1 MWQSD
6 AFHFAV
12 KRLSRAAVIAAA
24 GMVAAA
30 MIAAIAACSGEDS
43 QAKPNKVLEPA
54 VPVTV
59 ATVEK
64 KVMPVRLRGIGNVEA
79 YATVAVKARVD
90 GQIVKVHFKE
100 GQEVQKGA
108 LLFEIDSRPF
118 EAQLRQAEANLL
130 RGKAQL
136 ENASAQE
143 RRYQDLLNKNFVS
156 KEFYAQIRTN
166 RDAAEATTRADQAAV
181 ENARV
186 QLEYTRIRSPIN
198 GHTGKIMI
206 QEGNLVKANDTNPLV
221 VINQISPIYVNFSVP
236 EQNLGE
242 IRRYQTQ
249 GTLNVAVTLPDT
261 GTPPLTGKLAF
272 VDNIVDAATGTIKLK
287 ALFENQ
293 DKLLWPGQFAHVAL
307 TLYEQQDALVVPSQA
322 VQTGPKGQYIFV
334 VKPDFTAEV
343 RDVEVAW
350 AEGAETVVSKG
361 LNSGE
366 QVVTSGQLRLTPGA
380 KVELKTTQ
388 AGS

>member
-1 MWQSD
+1 MFYSNPNPS
-6 AFHFAV
+6 A
-12 KRLSRAAVIAAA
+12 SPIAAA
-24 GMVAAA
+24 LVAAGL
-30 MIAAIAACSGEDS
+30 ILLLPACSGQDS
-43 QAKPNKVLEPA
+43 QAKPSKALGPA
-54 VPVTV
+54 VPVT
-59 ATVEK
+59 AAAVEK
-64 KVMPVRLRGIGNVEA
+64 KTMPVRIRGIGNVEA
-79 YATVAVKARVD
+79 YATVSVKARVD

-100 GQEVQKGA
+100 GQEVPKGA
-108 LLFEIDSRPF
+108 PLFEIDSRPF
-118 EAQLRQAEANLL
+118 EAQLHQAEANLL
-130 RGKAQL
+130 RDKAQL

-166 RDAAEATTRADQAAV
+166 RDAAEATARADQAAV

-206 QEGNLVKANDTNPLV
+206 QEGNLVKANDTNSLV

-236 EQNLGE
+236 EQTLSE

-261 GTPPLTGKLAF
+261 ATPPIVGTLAF
-272 VDNIVDAATGTIKLK
+272 IDNSVDPATGTIKLK

-293 DKLLWPGQFAHVAL
+293 EKLLWPGQFAHVAL
-307 TLYEQQDALVVPSQA
+307 TLYEQQGALVVPSQA
-322 VQTGPKGQYIFV
+322 VQTGPKGQYVFV
-334 VKPDFTAEV
+334 VKPDFTTEM
-343 RDVEVAW
+343 RDVAVAW
-350 AEGAETVVSKG
+350 ADSGQTVIAKG
-361 LNSGE
+361 LAAGE
-366 QVVTSGQLRLTPGA
+366 KVVTSGQLRLTPGA